1 MRRYRLNAGHTE
13 RRWAAML
20 GCDMGSSVLDLLC
33 EDGLISP
40 AELVGSDSPKE
51 QLSLIHRALRRAFLP
66 LYADEV
72 SAADMLAVKQL
83 DSLRIWK
90 DLVDEDVHLR
100 APPLCA

>member
-20 GCDMGSSVLDLLC
+20 GCNMGSSVLDLLC

-40 AELVGSDSPKE
+40 AELAGSDSPKE
-51 QLSLIHRALRRAFLP
+51 QLSLIRRALRRAFLP
-66 LYADEV
+66 LHADAD
-72 SAADMLAVKQL
+72 AAEMLAVKHL
-83 DSLRIWK
+83 DSLRVWT

>member
-40 AELVGSDSPKE
+40 AELAGSDSPKE
-51 QLSLIHRALRRAFLP
+51 QLSLIRRALRRAFLP
-66 LYADEV
+66 LHADADA
-72 SAADMLAVKQL
+72 SAEMLAVKHL
-83 DSLRIWK
+83 DSLRVWT

>member
-1 MRRYRLNAGHTE
+1 MRRYRPNAGHTE

-33 EDGLISP
+33 EDGLITP
-40 AELVGSDSPKE
+40 AERVGGDSPKE
-51 QLSLIHRALRRAFLP
+51 QLSLIRRALREAFLP
-66 LYADEV
+66 LCADEA
-72 SAADMLAVKQL
+72 SAADMLAVKHL
-83 DSLRIWK
+83 DSLRVWK

>member
-1 MRRYRLNAGHTE
+1 MRRYRPSAGHTE

-40 AELVGSDSPKE
+40 AELAGS
-51 QLSLIHRALRRAFLP
+51 RAFLP
-66 LYADEV
+66 LHADAAA
-72 SAADMLAVKQL
+72 SAEMLAVKHL
-83 DSLRIWK
+83 DSLRVWT

>member
-1 MRRYRLNAGHTE
+1 MRRYRPYVGNTE

-20 GCDMGSSVLDLLC
+20 GCDMSSSVLDLLC

-40 AELVGSDSPKE
+40 AELSGKDSPQE
-51 QLSLIHRALRRAFLP
+51 QLALIRRALRQVFLAE
-66 LYADEV
+66 YSDAE
-72 SAADMLAVKQL
+72 ACADMLIVKKL
-83 DSLRIWK
+83 DSLRVWT